1 MRPLYYFVFWCL
13 DPGSNWGPIPLQGS
27 ALPTELSRLIDFII
41 SYIQNYTK
49 LNLYKL
55 NYV

>member
-1 MRPLYYFVFWCL
+1 MRPLYFIFWCL